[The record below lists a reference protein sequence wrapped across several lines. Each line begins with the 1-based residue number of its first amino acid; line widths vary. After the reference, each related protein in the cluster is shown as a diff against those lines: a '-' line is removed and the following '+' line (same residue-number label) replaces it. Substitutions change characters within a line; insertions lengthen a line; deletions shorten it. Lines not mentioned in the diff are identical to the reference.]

1 MDHPDLDERSKRV
14 RTTGDSRSV
23 KFRPRGES
31 CPDYIPEGPTRERV
45 TGGAADP
52 SLENPEEAAIVVDLV
67 ERLLAAGI
75 APAALGVPTCK

>member
-1 MDHPDLDERSKRV
+1 M
-14 RTTGDSRSV
+14 
-23 KFRPRGES
+23 
-31 CPDYIPEGPTRERV
+31 